1 MRITI
6 LFCLLATFSLSAQKK
21 TDNSNSGEKV
31 LNELIANIQQ
41 NPNNPLKVDSQ
52 SLMDV
57 ANKLPDGSLKNK
69 LISYSQNIGVD
80 KDLSMRQVYYDIG
93 VAFSKNNQIVS
104 EAQFQNMGAGLNLLL
119 QNPEKVADKLKT
131 VVSSYGNG
139 MFLNDPSYRA
149 QLSSSLGV
157 PMMNQNMA
165 LGATL
170 AVGAIAAI
178 QEGKQYKEDYK
189 KYYDMAAVMVYSEM
203 DRNLGKSLID
213 AGVLKS
219 SNDNVTPLY
228 KYDFENGSSLDVRNG
243 VLTLTN
249 MFTGLDKKLVEIESK
264 NEGVYESDDIHPIK
278 VEVSPDEA
286 YFVLSTGKKPHPESG
301 LKKKEGYLINSLTGE
316 AVTQKYLYNVVS
328 YTNIHQATIGKEK
341 IHYYGYN
348 PQGNKLFSVDLL
360 MDAKY
365 VYKNVDMPNGDN
377 FLIKNKMK
385 KAALLQFTSFG
396 VESNDELLSLVWAFG
411 QDSSITLGPQ
421 DLTTYT
427 STYLYGDKVDNK
439 KGTNQGLSNKITG
452 IASTKNGDFF
462 FATATG
468 QFGKVAG
475 PTQNYSNIDNLLSK
489 AKLTNFGKSYDFTV
503 KDRYIFDGR
512 GGGFGSKALPLFAL
526 SKDEKWLV
534 YTVDSKMYLSE
545 TADTANIK
553 EFDLTSIPYNLYF
566 TKENSDYVLNLMSIN
581 EFRMPIIKKYSFSK
595 LCNSKKLPPVTA
607 SSSSTSQA
615 SATDSSISDEIKK
628 LKALLDD
635 GTLTKEEFAKAKKK
649 LLKDD

>member
-1 MRITI
+1 MRIT
-6 LFCLLATFSLSAQKK
+6 LLTCLLVTLSLSAQKK
-21 TDNSNSGEKV
+21 TDNSKSGEKT

-41 NPNNPLKVDSQ
+41 NPNNPLNVDSQ

-93 VAFSKNNQIVS
+93 VAFNKNNQIVS
-104 EAQFQNMGAGLNLLL
+104 ETQFQNMGAGLNLLL

-149 QLSSSLGV
+149 QLSSTLGV
-157 PMMNQNMA
+157 PMMNQDVAM
-165 LGATL
+165 GATL
-170 AVGAIAAI
+170 VVAALADI
-178 QEGKQYKEDYK
+178 QQNKQYKLDYK
-189 KYYDMAAVMVYSEM
+189 KYYDMAAVMVYSEA

-213 AGVLKS
+213 AGVLKATS
-219 SNDNVTPLY
+219 DNVTPLY

-243 VLTLTN
+243 ILTLTN
-249 MFTGLDKKLVEIESK
+249 MFTGLSKKLVEVESK
-264 NEGVYESDDIHPIK
+264 NEGVPESGDMHPIK

-286 YFVLSTGKKPHPESG
+286 YFVLTTGKKPDPESG

-316 AVTQKYLYNVVS
+316 AVTQKHLYNVIS
-328 YTNIHQATIGKEK
+328 YTNIHQATITREK
-341 IHYYGYN
+341 LHYYGYN
-348 PQGNKLFSVDLL
+348 PQGNKLFSVDFL

-396 VESNDELLSLVWAFG
+396 VESNDELLSLVWAYG
-411 QDSSITLGPQ
+411 LDSSITLGPQ
-421 DLTTYT
+421 DLTMYS

-439 KGTNQGLSNKITG
+439 KGTNKGLSNKLTG
-452 IASTKNGDFF
+452 IAATKNGDFF
-462 FATATG
+462 YTTANG
-468 QFGKVAG
+468 QLGKVAG

-489 AKLTNFGKSYDFTV
+489 AKVTNLARPYDFTV
-503 KDRYIFDGR
+503 KNNYIFDGR
-512 GGGFGSKALPLFAL
+512 GGGFGIAPLPIFVL

-534 YTVDSKMYLSE
+534 YTVDSKMYLIE
-545 TADTANIK
+545 TADTSNTK
-553 EFDLTSIPYNLYF
+553 EFDLTAIPYNLFF
-566 TKENSDYVLNLMSIN
+566 TKENSDYVLNLMSFN
-581 EFRMPIIKKYSFSK
+581 EFKMPIIKKYSFSK
-595 LCNSKKLPPVTA
+595 LCTSKKLPPVTA
-607 SSSSTSQA
+607 NTASNSQA
-615 SATDSSISDEIKK
+615 SGTSSSISDEITK